1 MHFFELG
8 QRQRRGVLAVR
19 NGSVFLNSN
28 RGREQ
33 WQHRRRQWWQR
44 SLSLLVICQC
54 SLSARVTIENSPI
67 TLPVS
72 CAIAD
77 NCERIPLP

>member
-1 MHFFELG
+1 MVIESNKIKDANAFFELG
-8 QRQRRGVLAVR
+8 QRQRREVLAVR

-28 RGREQ
+28 RGRE
-33 WQHRRRQWWQR
+33 
-44 SLSLLVICQC
+44 C

-77 NCERIPLP
+77 NCEPIPLP